1 MNIQNL
7 KKIVSLITLPLVFF
21 NVFLTFYSTVPEII
35 HDLGRHILLGSIIVH
50 TGNVPKINLLSYAFA
65 NYPFIN
71 SHWLSEVIFYIVD
84 SLFGLHGLLILTTI
98 ISLLS
103 FGLIYLVAI
112 KQTRIKFE
120 NLYLLN
126 FTALL
131 YLGIYMDRPGIRP
144 EIFSYFILSIFMYI
158 LYKYKNGYTKLIFL
172 LIPLEA
178 LWVNLHIYFLIG
190 VVVVGVFLLDEL
202 WSNRND
208 LKIYLETQK
217 IRNFILVFIGV
228 ILVTFLNPNTYKG
241 TLFSLDFFS
250 NYGIQPSENFN
261 IFYFYLNPPIT
272 TGMLIFSITAIV
284 LILFLFLYKKR
295 CFLDVVLS
303 LGFIAFAMIAV
314 RNVAVFVFTTL
325 PIFVS
330 ALLSLDL
337 LQKKKI
343 LILLTFF
350 ICIFIFIAEINIL
363 QARRSLDLDT
373 TNADKQ
379 ALDFFIKNNVHG
391 PIYNNFGI
399 GSYIAYR
406 LYPKEKPFIDERPEA
421 YPTDFFV
428 NSYEKTQFDMKAFNS
443 MAEKYQFNSAI
454 LVLSN
459 DSSSHKQIQNFIN
472 NPSWKTIYFNPAV
485 VIFVK
490 NTLENNSLIK
500 KYGMS
505 ESNFKIS
512 NIFNDFYYLGN
523 LATLFNELGWL
534 EQEIYIDKLIINIA
548 PNYCPTLERLAEIN
562 HVQKINYGSYLQKYN
577 RYCGELFF

>member
-1 MNIQNL
+1 
-7 KKIVSLITLPLVFF
+7 
-21 NVFLTFYSTVPEII
+21 VFLTFYSTVPEII

>member
-178 LWVNLHIYFLIG
+178 LWVNSHIYFLIG

>member
-1 MNIQNL
+1 
-7 KKIVSLITLPLVFF
+7 
-21 NVFLTFYSTVPEII
+21 VFLTFYSTVPEII

-178 LWVNLHIYFLIG
+178 LWVNSHIYFLIG

>member
-1 MNIQNL
+1 
-7 KKIVSLITLPLVFF
+7 
-21 NVFLTFYSTVPEII
+21 
-35 HDLGRHILLGSIIVH
+35 
-50 TGNVPKINLLSYAFA
+50 
-65 NYPFIN
+65 
-71 SHWLSEVIFYIVD
+71 
-84 SLFGLHGLLILTTI
+84 
-98 ISLLS
+98 
-103 FGLIYLVAI
+103 
-112 KQTRIKFE
+112 
-120 NLYLLN
+120 
-126 FTALL
+126 
-131 YLGIYMDRPGIRP
+131 
-144 EIFSYFILSIFMYI
+144 
-158 LYKYKNGYTKLIFL
+158 
-172 LIPLEA
+172 
-178 LWVNLHIYFLIG
+178 
-190 VVVVGVFLLDEL
+190 
-202 WSNRND
+202 
-208 LKIYLETQK
+208 
-217 IRNFILVFIGV
+217 
-228 ILVTFLNPNTYKG
+228 
-241 TLFSLDFFS
+241 
-250 NYGIQPSENFN
+250 
-261 IFYFYLNPPIT
+261 
-272 TGMLIFSITAIV
+272 MLIFSITAIV